1 MGVWRKK
8 DLGTPEA
15 SGVVLVG
22 ICGTNGPIRNII
34 KPYIKGKTAQAIS
47 GFLDIPIERVQLI
60 IDEYE
65 KIKNN
70 EVQIF
75 KSGMVLFI
83 IQPIPFPIIMF

>member
-1 MGVWRKK
+1 LAKK
-8 DLGTPEA
+8 RLGNTRGERGCF
-15 SGVVLVG
+15 SG
-22 ICGTNGPIRNII
+22 ICGTNGPIWNII